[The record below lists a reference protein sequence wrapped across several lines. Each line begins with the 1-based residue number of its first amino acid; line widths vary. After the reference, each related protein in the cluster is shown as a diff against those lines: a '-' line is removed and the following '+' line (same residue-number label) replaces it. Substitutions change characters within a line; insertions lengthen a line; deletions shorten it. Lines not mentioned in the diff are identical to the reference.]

1 MGDSTLKDKTAKGL
15 FWGGMSNGVQQLLS
29 LVFGIFLARLLSPSD
44 YGLVGMLAIFTAIA
58 SILQDS
64 GFAIALINKKEVRDE
79 DYNSVF
85 WFNIVVSVACYFILF
100 FSAPLI
106 ARFFHKPELVV
117 LARWSFVG
125 FVISSFGTAQNAYL
139 IKHLMIRERSI
150 ANMVALAVS
159 GIVGVVLAF
168 RGFAYWS
175 IVIQT
180 LVLVTVL
187 AAGYWYYSPW
197 RPHFRWKAQPIREM
211 FRFGFK
217 ILITN
222 MAENFGTYLFSIVF
236 GRCYTEREVGLF
248 NQANKWNTMGYSI
261 VRGMVAGVAQPI
273 LVEVSEQR
281 ERQHRVFRKMVRFT
295 AFISFPA
302 MFGLA
307 FVAPEFISVTITDKW
322 AESARLMQILCL
334 GGAFVPISFLF
345 SNLVL
350 SLERTTAYMWSSI
363 ALLAVQV
370 ALAVLT
376 YPMGIIA
383 MVVAYTLTY
392 VIWLFVWF
400 LLVHRDIDYT
410 FMQLLADMLPFM
422 GITCL
427 AVAAAWFVSRGIASL
442 YWLLAVKIL
451 ATAAVYLLL
460 MWLTKSVTF
469 KESVRYLLNL
479 VQHKNNNAYE

>member
-1 MGDSTLKDKTAKGL
+1 MGDSALKDKTAKGL

-44 YGLVGMLAIFTAIA
+44 YGLVGMLSIFTAIA
-58 SILQDS
+58 AILQDS
-64 GFAIALINKKEVRDE
+64 GFAIALINKKEIRDE

-85 WFNIVVSVACYFILF
+85 WFNIVVSVACYLILF
-100 FSAPLI
+100 FAAPLI
-106 ARFFHKPELVV
+106 ARFFHKPELVSM
-117 LARWSFVG
+117 ARWSFIG

-159 GIVGVVLAF
+159 GVVGVVLAF
-168 RGFAYWS
+168 KGFAYWA

-187 AAGYWYYSPW
+187 ALGYWYYSPW
-197 RPHFRWKAQPIREM
+197 RPHLHWKAGPIREM

-222 MAENFGTYLFSIVF
+222 TAESFGTYLLSIIF
-236 GRCYTEREVGLF
+236 GRFYTEREVGLF
-248 NQANKWNTMGYSI
+248 NQANKWNTMGHSI
-261 VRGMVAGVAQPI
+261 VKGMVAGVAQPI

-295 AFISFPA
+295 SFISFPA
-302 MFGLA
+302 LFGLA
-307 FVAPEFISVTITDKW
+307 FIAPEFITVAITDKW
-322 AESARLMQILCL
+322 AESARLMQILCI
-334 GGAFVPISFLF
+334 GGAFIPISFLF

-350 SLERTTAYMWSSI
+350 SRERSTAYMWANI

-370 ALAVLT
+370 ILAILT
-376 YPMGIIA
+376 YPWGITA
-383 MVVAYTLTY
+383 MVVGYTLTY
-392 VIWLFVWF
+392 ILWLFVWF

-410 FMQLLADMLPFM
+410 FIQLLADMLPFM

-427 AVAAAWFVSRGIASL
+427 AVAAAWFVTRGIASL
-442 YWLLAVKIL
+442 YWLLAAKIL
-451 ATAAVYLLL
+451 VTAAVYLLL

-469 KESVRYLLNL
+469 KESVQYLLNL
-479 VQHKNNNAYE
+479 VRHKNNNAYE